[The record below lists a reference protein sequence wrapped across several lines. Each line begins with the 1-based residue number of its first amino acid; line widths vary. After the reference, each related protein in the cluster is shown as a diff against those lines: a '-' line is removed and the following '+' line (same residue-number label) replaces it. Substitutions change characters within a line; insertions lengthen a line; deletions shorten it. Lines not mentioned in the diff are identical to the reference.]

1 MQVKRYEVSNISD
14 ALIKIKED
22 LGPDAIIIST
32 KKIKGSKN
40 SQIEVMAARD
50 ERIVSKENI
59 FVNSLPVKSKPLT
72 GNNTDS
78 KSIHQEIKELKE
90 IIRQSQKEN
99 SLGRELEE
107 LKETMDK
114 FFDILGVRKSKTNL
128 DVNQK
133 LYYYLLANGFSRVSA
148 CRIIEAVNQQTSNQN
163 QFNEEVAMKLVESYI
178 IKSMP
183 LPVKFKVEKRIKA
196 FVGATG
202 VGKTTTL
209 AKLAA
214 RYALIDKKNV
224 GLVSTD
230 TFRIAASE
238 QLKTYANIMG
248 IKMEVASTGES
259 LQKALQHFADKD
271 IILIDTPGKGHVD
284 DNYVSILNELL
295 QRHHT
300 ETNLLISATASEENM
315 QDTVMK
321 YAAFGYDNLIVTKI
335 DESRRLGILYDII
348 SKSGKPVKYLTCGQN
363 VPQDIEDA
371 TPEKMAN
378 LIMGNSI
385 N

>member
-1 MQVKRYEVSNISD
+1 
-14 ALIKIKED
+14 
-22 LGPDAIIIST
+22 
-32 KKIKGSKN
+32 
-40 SQIEVMAARD
+40 
-50 ERIVSKENI
+50 
-59 FVNSLPVKSKPLT
+59 
-72 GNNTDS
+72 
-78 KSIHQEIKELKE
+78 
-90 IIRQSQKEN
+90 
-99 SLGRELEE
+99 
-107 LKETMDK
+107 
-114 FFDILGVRKSKTNL
+114 
-128 DVNQK
+128 
-133 LYYYLLANGFSRVSA
+133 
-148 CRIIEAVNQQTSNQN
+148 
-163 QFNEEVAMKLVESYI
+163 
-178 IKSMP
+178 
-183 LPVKFKVEKRIKA
+183 
-196 FVGATG
+196 
-202 VGKTTTL
+202 
-209 AKLAA
+209 
-214 RYALIDKKNV
+214 
-224 GLVSTD
+224 
-230 TFRIAASE
+230 
-238 QLKTYANIMG
+238 MG